1 MAGSIILAVKSVFDD
16 AGLKK
21 AQRDFGKVGKSLK
34 GVLAGV
40 GIGVGL
46 SAAVSALKDAG
57 KAAVTDAK
65 SQAVLAN
72 ALKNTIGANDEV
84 IASVEQSISAWQM
97 ASGVADDQLRPAY
110 QSLATATGSV
120 SNANKLMQIALDL
133 SASKQISVEKAAG
146 MLGKAFN
153 GNTTA
158 LTKLMPELKGSS
170 NLLGELEQSV
180 KGASD
185 AAANTDPFSRINVI
199 FGEMQEQIGQYLIPY
214 VRQFAE
220 YLASPT
226 GQEQMRQLA
235 SAIGAVIV
243 GLSQAIL
250 WIIDNRTA
258 LEALAIAVSG
268 LVIGFGILNG
278 VLAVMRL
285 RALGAASAQAILD
298 IALGAV
304 NPAALVIG
312 FAAIA
317 LTVAELASTTASAA
331 DEQERLNKA
340 SGDYVPPAV
349 GGGGLQ
355 ASPTGGDNNPQPLNP
370 KPGEVYTWFRYEM
383 IDGVRIAVWY
393 QQTWSGTG
401 WSKAVKMTTATGGG
415 DGGGGKPKNAFAE
428 FSKKLLDD
436 AKKLR
441 AIGVLQGKG
450 LSEGLAEAIVS
461 SGDQWQTTYNRIVGL
476 GKKALADLQKTWNA
490 TAKGQD
496 ELTDARKAA
505 LEKQKAADEAYADSV
520 KSTFSDIRDSIM
532 GAFDITQMGKTAGGL
547 LRNVNKLIAQTK
559 AFADNIRSLAGQNLN
574 PQLLNQLIMAGPME
588 GGRLAASLAASG
600 AGVIGQLNTGYSQ
613 FQGLSTDIAAYGTLS
628 QFGGKANPVINVTV
642 NAGMGTDGVAV
653 GKQVVDA
660 ILKYERT
667 TGKIFARA

>member
-16 AGLKK
+16 KGLKN
-21 AQRDFGKVGKSLK
+21 AQREFSSVGKKLK

-46 SAAVSALKDAG
+46 ASAVSALKDAG
-57 KAAVTDAK
+57 KAAVVDAK

-72 ALKNTIGANDEV
+72 ALKNTLGANDEV
-84 IASVEQSISAWQM
+84 IASVEDSISSWQM
-97 ASGVADDQLRPAY
+97 ASGVADNSLRPAY

-120 SNANKLMQIALDL
+120 TNANKLMQIALDL
-133 SASKQISVEKAAG
+133 SASKQISVEKAASI
-146 MLGKAFN
+146 LGKAFN
-153 GNTTA
+153 GNTMQ
-158 LTKLMPELKGSS
+158 LTRLMPELKGST
-170 NLLGELEQSV
+170 NMLGDLEQAV

-199 FGEMQEQIGQYLIPY
+199 FGEMQEQIGNYLIPY
-214 VRQFAE
+214 VRQFAD

-235 SAIGAVIV
+235 EAIGAVIV

-258 LEALAIAVSG
+258 LEALAIVVSG
-268 LVIGFGILNG
+268 LVIGFGVFNG
-278 VLAVMRL
+278 VLAIMRL

-312 FAAIA
+312 FTAIA

-340 SGDYVPPAV
+340 SEGYVPPAV
-349 GGGGLQ
+349 GNGKLA
-355 ASPTGGDNNPQPLNP
+355 ASPTNSGPEFPKNP
-370 KPGEVYTWFRYEM
+370 KPGDTYTWFNYSDRDNPN
-383 IDGVRIAVWY
+383 IATWWQHTWDGKK
-393 QQTWSGTG
+393 
-401 WSKAVKMTTATGGG
+401 WSKPVLMTYTPPNK
-415 DGGGGKPKNAFAE
+415 GGGKPKNAFAE

-441 AIGVLQGKG
+441 AIGVLTGKG
-450 LSEGLAEAIVS
+450 LSEGFAEAIVS
-461 SGDQWQTTYNRIVGL
+461 SGDQWVATYNKIVGM
-476 GKKALADLQKTWNA
+476 GKKALTDLQKQFNA
-490 TAKGQD
+490 TSKGQQ
-496 ELTDARKAA
+496 ELTEARQA
-505 LEKQKAADEAYADSV
+505 EYDKQKKADEEYADSV
-520 KSTFSDIRDSIM
+520 RSTFTDIRESIM

-559 AFADNIRSLAGQNLN
+559 AFADNIRSLAGQGLN
-574 PQLLNQLIMAGPME
+574 TQLLNQLIMAGPME
-588 GGRLAASLAASG
+588 GGRLAASLASSG
-600 AGVIGQLNTGYSQ
+600 AGTIGQLNTGFAE
-613 FQGLSTDIAAYGTLS
+613 FQGLSTNIAAYGTLS
-628 QFGGKANPVINVTV
+628 QYGDKANPVINVTV
-642 NAGMGTDGVAV
+642 NAGMGTDGAAV

>member
-16 AGLKK
+16 KGLKN
-21 AQRDFGKVGKSLK
+21 AQKEFSSVGKKLK

-46 SAAVSALKDAG
+46 AAAVSALKDAG
-57 KAAVTDAK
+57 KAAVVDAK

-72 ALKNTIGANDEV
+72 ALKNTLGANDEV
-84 IASVEQSISAWQM
+84 IASVEDSISSWQM
-97 ASGVADDQLRPAY
+97 ASGVADDSLRPAY

-133 SASKQISVEKAAG
+133 SASKQISVEKAASL
-146 MLGKAFN
+146 LGKAFN
-153 GNTTA
+153 GNTTQ
-158 LTKLMPELKGSS
+158 LTRLMPELKGST
-170 NLLGELEQSV
+170 NMLGDLEQAV

-199 FGEMQEQIGQYLIPY
+199 FGEMQEQIGNYLIPY
-214 VRQFAE
+214 VRQFAD

-235 SAIGAVIV
+235 EAIGAVIV

-250 WIIDNRTA
+250 WIIENRTA
-258 LEALAIAVSG
+258 LEALAIVVSG
-268 LVIGFGILNG
+268 LAIGFGVLNG
-278 VLAVMRL
+278 VLAIMRL

-312 FAAIA
+312 FTAIA

-331 DEQERLNKA
+331 DEQERLNNA
-340 SGDYVPPAV
+340 SGNYVPPAA
-349 GGGGLQ
+349 GGGLQ
-355 ASPTGGDNNPQPLNP
+355 ASPTGGPANFPKNP
-370 KPGEVYTWFRYEM
+370 KPGEVYTWFNYSDR
-383 IDGVRIAVWY
+383 DNPNLAVWW
-393 QQTWSGTG
+393 QQTWDGKT
-401 WSKAVKMTTATGGG
+401 WSKPERMTYTPAA
-415 DGGGGKPKNAFAE
+415 GGGGKKQKNAFAE

-441 AIGVLQGKG
+441 AIGVLTGKG
-450 LSEGLAEAIVS
+450 LSESFAEAIVS
-461 SGDQWQTTYNRIVGL
+461 SGDQWVATYNKIVGM
-476 GKKALADLQKTWNA
+476 GKKALTDLQKQFNA
-490 TAKGQD
+490 TAKGQQ
-496 ELTDARKAA
+496 ELTEARQAEY
-505 LEKQKAADEAYADSV
+505 EKQKKADEDYADSV
-520 KSTFSDIRDSIM
+520 RSTFTDIRESIM

-559 AFADNIRSLAGQNLN
+559 AFADNIRSLAGQGLN
-574 PQLLNQLIMAGPME
+574 TQLLNQLIMAGPME
-588 GGRLAASLAASG
+588 GGRLAASLASSG
-600 AGVIGQLNTGYSQ
+600 AGAIGQLNTGFAE
-613 FQGLSTDIAAYGTLS
+613 FQGLSTNIAAYGTLS
-628 QFGGKANPVINVTV
+628 QYGDKANPVINVTV
-642 NAGMGTDGVAV
+642 NAGMGTDGAAV

>member
-1 MAGSIILAVKSVFDD
+1 LASSIILAVKSVFDD
-16 AGLKK
+16 GGLKK
-21 AQRDFGKVGKSLK
+21 AQKDFGKVGKSLK
-34 GVLAGV
+34 GVLAGI
-40 GIGVGL
+40 GLGVGL
-46 SAAVSALKDAG
+46 GAAVSALKDAG

-65 SQAVLAN
+65 SQAVLAQ

-84 IASVEQSISAWQM
+84 IASVENSISAWQM

-133 SASKQISVEKAAG
+133 SASKQIGVEKAAS
-146 MLGKAFN
+146 MLAKAFN
-153 GNTTA
+153 GNTTS
-158 LTKLMPELKGSS
+158 LTKFMPELKGSS

-180 KGASD
+180 KGMAD

-214 VRQFAE
+214 VAKFAE
-220 YLASPT
+220 YLASDA
-226 GQEQMRQLA
+226 GQQQMQQLVA
-235 SAIGAVIV
+235 TIG
-243 GLSQAIL
+243 QAIIGFSNL
-250 WIIDNRTA
+250 IGFIIENRVA
-258 LEALAIAVSG
+258 LEVFALVVSGTAIAW
-268 LVIGFGILNG
+268 GIYSA
-278 VLAVMRL
+278 AVAIMRL
-285 RALGAASAQAILD
+285 RTLGAASAQAILN

-304 NPAALVIG
+304 NPVALAVGIAAL
-312 FAAIA
+312 A
-317 LTVAELASTTASAA
+317 LVAVELASSTQAAA
-331 DEQERLNKA
+331 DAQENLNKA
-340 SGDYVPPAV
+340 NGDYVPPAIPN
-349 GGGGLQ
+349 GPLQ
-355 ASPTGGDNNPQPLNP
+355 GSPTGSDQIQPVNP

-415 DGGGGKPKNAFAE
+415 GGGGGKTKNAFAE
-428 FSKKLLDD
+428 FSKKLMDD
-436 AKKLR
+436 AKKVR

-461 SGDQWQTTYNRIVGL
+461 SGDQWVTTYNKIVNM
-476 GKKALADLQKTWNA
+476 GKTSIAALQKQFNA

-496 ELTDARKAA
+496 ELADKRKEA
-505 LEKQKAADEAYADSV
+505 LDRQKKADEEYADSV
-520 KSTFSDIRDSIM
+520 KSTFADIRDSIM

-559 AFADNIRSLAGQNLN
+559 AFADNIRSLAGQGLN
-574 PQLLNQLIMAGPME
+574 TQLLNQLIMAGPME

-600 AGVIGQLNTGYSQ
+600 AGSIGQLNAGFAE
-613 FQGLSTDIAAYGTLS
+613 FQGLSTNIAAYGTLS
-628 QFGGKANPVINVTV
+628 QFGDKANPVINVTV
-642 NAGMGTDGVAV
+642 NAGMGTDGAAV

>member
-16 AGLKK
+16 GGLKK

-40 GIGVGL
+40 GLGVGL
-46 SAAVSALKDAG
+46 GAAVSALKDAG

-72 ALKNTIGANDEV
+72 ALKNTLGANDEV
-84 IASVEQSISAWQM
+84 IASVEDSISKWQM
-97 ASGVADDQLRPAY
+97 ASGQADDSLRPAY

-120 SNANKLMQIALDL
+120 TNANKLMQVALDL
-133 SASKQISVEKAAG
+133 SASKSIPVEKAAS

-158 LTKLMPELKGSS
+158 LTKLMPELKGSA
-170 NLLGELEQSV
+170 NVLGELENAV

-199 FGEMQEQIGQYLIPY
+199 FGEMQEQIGNYLIPY
-214 VRQFAE
+214 IRQFAD

-258 LEALAIAVSG
+258 LEALAIVVSG
-268 LVIGFGILNG
+268 LVIGFGIFNG
-278 VLAVMRL
+278 VLAIMRL

-304 NPAALVIG
+304 NPAALVVG
-312 FAAIA
+312 FTAIA
-317 LTVAELASTTASAA
+317 LVVAELASTTAAAA
-331 DEQERLNKA
+331 DEQERLNGA
-340 SGDYVPPAV
+340 SSGYVPPV
-349 GGGGLQ
+349 VKLEG
-355 ASPTGGDNNPQPLNP
+355 SPTGGATNFPKNP
-370 KPGEVYTWFRYEM
+370 KPGEVYTWFNYSDR
-383 IDGVRIAVWY
+383 DNPNIAIWWE
-393 QQTWSGTG
+393 QTWDGKT
-401 WSKAVKMTTATGGG
+401 WSKPKRMTYTPVTSGGG
-415 DGGGGKPKNAFAE
+415 KDKPKNAFAE
-428 FSKKLLDD
+428 FSKKLMDD
-436 AKKLR
+436 AKKVR

-461 SGDQWQTTYNRIVGL
+461 SGDQWVSTYNKIVNM
-476 GKKALADLQKTWNA
+476 GKTSIAALQKQFNA

-496 ELTDARKAA
+496 ELADKRQAA
-505 LEKQKAADEAYADSV
+505 LDKQKEADKAYADSV
-520 KSTFSDIRDSIM
+520 KSTFADIRDSIM

-600 AGVIGQLNTGYSQ
+600 AGSIGQLNAGFAE
-613 FQGLSTDIAAYGTLS
+613 FQGLSTNIAAYGTLS
-628 QFGGKANPVINVTV
+628 QFGDKANPVINVTV
-642 NAGMGTDGVAV
+642 NAGMGTDGAAV

>member
-1 MAGSIILAVKSVFDD
+1 LAGSIILAVKSVFDD
-16 AGLKK
+16 GGLKK

-40 GIGVGL
+40 GLGVGL

-97 ASGVADDQLRPAY
+97 ASGVADDSLRPAY
-110 QSLATATGSV
+110 QSLATATGSIT
-120 SNANKLMQIALDL
+120 NANKLMQIALDL
-133 SASKQISVEKAAG
+133 SASKQISVEKAASL
-146 MLGKAFN
+146 LGKAFN

-158 LTKLMPELKGSS
+158 LTKLMPELKGSA
-170 NLLGELEQSV
+170 NVLGELENAV

-199 FGEMQEQIGQYLIPY
+199 FGEMQEQIGNYLIPY
-214 VRQFAE
+214 IRQFAD

-258 LEALAIAVSG
+258 LEALAIVVSG
-268 LVIGFGILNG
+268 LVIGFGIFNG

-312 FAAIA
+312 FTAIA
-317 LTVAELASTTASAA
+317 LTVAELASTTAAAA
-331 DEQERLNKA
+331 DEQERLNGA
-340 SGDYVPPAV
+340 SSGYVPPV
-349 GGGGLQ
+349 VTLQ
-355 ASPTGGDNNPQPLNP
+355 ASPTGGAVNFPKNP
-370 KPGEVYTWFRYEM
+370 KPGEVYTWFNYSDR
-383 IDGVRIAVWY
+383 DNPNIAVWWE
-393 QQTWSGTG
+393 QTWDGKT
-401 WSKAVKMTTATGGG
+401 WSKPKRMTYTPAGGSG
-415 DGGGGKPKNAFAE
+415 GGGGKPKNAFAE

-441 AIGVLQGKG
+441 ALGVLQGKG

-461 SGDQWQTTYNRIVGL
+461 SGDQWATTYNRIVGL

-490 TAKGQD
+490 TSKGQD

-520 KSTFSDIRDSIM
+520 KSTFGDIRDSIM

-559 AFADNIRSLAGQNLN
+559 AFADNIRSLAGQGLN
-574 PQLLNQLIMAGPME
+574 TQLLNQLIMAGPME

-600 AGVIGQLNTGYSQ
+600 AGSIGQLNAGFAE
-613 FQGLSTDIAAYGTLS
+613 FQGLSTNIAAYGTLS
-628 QFGGKANPVINVTV
+628 QFGDKANPVINVTV
-642 NAGMGTDGVAV
+642 NAGMGTDGAAV

>member
-1 MAGSIILAVKSVFDD
+1 
-16 AGLKK
+16 
-21 AQRDFGKVGKSLK
+21 
-34 GVLAGV
+34 
-40 GIGVGL
+40 
-46 SAAVSALKDAG
+46 
-57 KAAVTDAK
+57 
-65 SQAVLAN
+65 
-72 ALKNTIGANDEV
+72 
-84 IASVEQSISAWQM
+84 
-97 ASGVADDQLRPAY
+97 
-110 QSLATATGSV
+110 
-120 SNANKLMQIALDL
+120 
-133 SASKQISVEKAAG
+133 
-146 MLGKAFN
+146 
-153 GNTTA
+153 
-158 LTKLMPELKGSS
+158 
-170 NLLGELEQSV
+170 LGELENAV

-199 FGEMQEQIGQYLIPY
+199 FGEMQEQIGNYLIPY
-214 VRQFAE
+214 IQQFAD

-258 LEALAIAVSG
+258 LEALAIVVSG
-268 LVIGFGILNG
+268 LVIGFGIFNG

-312 FAAIA
+312 FTAIA
-317 LTVAELASTTASAA
+317 LTVAELASTTAAAA
-331 DEQERLNKA
+331 DEQERLNGA
-340 SGDYVPPAV
+340 SSGYVPPV
-349 GGGGLQ
+349 VTLQ
-355 ASPTGGDNNPQPLNP
+355 ASPTGGATNFPKNP
-370 KPGEVYTWFRYEM
+370 KPGEVYTWFNYSDR
-383 IDGVRIAVWY
+383 DNPNIAVWWE
-393 QQTWSGTG
+393 QTWDGKT
-401 WSKAVKMTTATGGG
+401 WSKPKRMTYTPAGGG
-415 DGGGGKPKNAFAE
+415 GGGGGKPKNAFAE

-441 AIGVLQGKG
+441 ALGVLQGKG

-461 SGDQWQTTYNRIVGL
+461 SGDQWATTYNRIVGL

-490 TAKGQD
+490 TSKGQD

-520 KSTFSDIRDSIM
+520 KSTFGDIRDSIM

-559 AFADNIRSLAGQNLN
+559 AFADNIRSLAGQGLN
-574 PQLLNQLIMAGPME
+574 TQLLNQLIMAGPME

-600 AGVIGQLNTGYSQ
+600 AGSIGQLNAGFAE
-613 FQGLSTDIAAYGTLS
+613 FQGLSTNIAAYGTLS
-628 QFGGKANPVINVTV
+628 QFGDKANPVINVTV
-642 NAGMGTDGVAV
+642 NAGMGTDGAAV

>member
-16 AGLKK
+16 KGLKN
-21 AQRDFGKVGKSLK
+21 AQREFSSVGKKLK

-57 KAAVTDAK
+57 KAAVVDAK

-72 ALKNTIGANDEV
+72 ALKNTLGANDEV
-84 IASVEQSISAWQM
+84 IASVEDSISKWQM
-97 ASGVADDQLRPAY
+97 ASGVADDSLRPAY
-110 QSLATATGSV
+110 QTLATATGSV
-120 SNANKLMQIALDL
+120 TNANKLMQIALDL
-133 SASKQISVEKAAG
+133 SASKQIPVEKAAG

-158 LTKLMPELKGSS
+158 LKKMMPELIGSS
-170 NLLGELEQSV
+170 NLLGDLEQAV

-199 FGEMQEQIGQYLIPY
+199 FGEMQEQIGNYLIPY
-214 VRQFAE
+214 VRQFAD

-226 GQEQMRQLA
+226 GQQQMRQLA
-235 SAIGAVIV
+235 EAIGAVIV

-258 LEALAIAVSG
+258 LEALTIVVSG
-268 LVIGFGILNG
+268 LVIGLGVFNG

-304 NPAALVIG
+304 NPAALIIG
-312 FAAIA
+312 FTAIA

-331 DEQERLNKA
+331 DEQERLNNA
-340 SGDYVPPAV
+340 SSDYVPPAI

-355 ASPTGGDNNPQPLNP
+355 ASPTGGPTNFPKNP
-370 KPGEVYTWFRYEM
+370 KPGEVYTWFNYSDR
-383 IDGVRIAVWY
+383 DNPNLAVWW
-393 QQTWSGTG
+393 QQTWDGKT
-401 WSKAVKMTTATGGG
+401 WSKPERMTYTPAGGG
-415 DGGGGKPKNAFAE
+415 GGGGKPKNAFAE

-441 AIGVLQGKG
+441 AIGVLTGKG
-450 LSEGLAEAIVS
+450 LSEGFAEAIVS
-461 SGDQWQTTYNRIVGL
+461 SGEDWVTTYNKIVGM
-476 GKKALADLQKTWNA
+476 GKTALTALQKQFNA
-490 TAKGQD
+490 TAKGQQ
-496 ELTDARKAA
+496 ELTDARQA
-505 LEKQKAADEAYADSV
+505 EYDKQKKADEEYADSV
-520 KSTFSDIRDSIM
+520 RSTFTDIRESIM

-559 AFADNIRSLAGQNLN
+559 AFADNIRSLAGQGLN
-574 PQLLNQLIMAGPME
+574 TQLLNQLIMAGPME
-588 GGRLAASLAASG
+588 GGRLAASLASSG
-600 AGVIGQLNTGYSQ
+600 AGTIGQLNTGFAE
-613 FQGLSTDIAAYGTLS
+613 FQGLSTNIAAYGTLS
-628 QFGGKANPVINVTV
+628 QYGGKANPVINVTV
-642 NAGMGTDGVAV
+642 NAGMGTDGAAV

>member
-16 AGLKK
+16 GGLKK

-72 ALKNTIGANDEV
+72 ALKNTLGANDEV
-84 IASVEQSISAWQM
+84 IASVEQSISSWQM
-97 ASGVADDQLRPAY
+97 ASGIADDSLRPAY

-133 SASKQISVEKAAG
+133 SASKQISVEKAASL
-146 MLGKAFN
+146 LGKAFN
-153 GNTTA
+153 GNTMM
-158 LTKLMPELKGSS
+158 LTRLMPELKGST
-170 NLLGELEQSV
+170 NLLGDLENAV

-185 AAANTDPFSRINVI
+185 AAANTDPFARINVI
-199 FGEMQEQIGQYLIPY
+199 FGEMQEQIGAYLIPY
-214 VRQFAE
+214 IRQFAD

-250 WIIDNRTA
+250 WIIQNRTA
-258 LEALAIAVSG
+258 LEALAIVVSG
-268 LVIGFGILNG
+268 LVIGFGVLNG
-278 VLAVMRL
+278 VLAIMRL

-312 FAAIA
+312 FTAIA

-340 SGDYVPPAV
+340 SGDYVPPAM

-355 ASPTGGDNNPQPLNP
+355 ASPTGGPTNFPKNP
-370 KPGEVYTWFRYEM
+370 KPGDVYTWFNYSDR
-383 IDGVRIAVWY
+383 DNPNIAVWW
-393 QQTWSGTG
+393 QQTWNGKT
-401 WSKAVKMTTATGGG
+401 WSKPERMTYTPSTS
-415 DGGGGKPKNAFAE
+415 GGGKAKNAFAE

-461 SGDQWQTTYNRIVGL
+461 SGDQWQTTYNRIVSL
-476 GKKALADLQKTWNA
+476 GKTALADLQKQFNA

-496 ELTDARKAA
+496 ELADKRKEA
-505 LEKQKAADEAYADSV
+505 LDKQKAADEAYADSV
-520 KSTFSDIRDSIM
+520 KSTFADIRDSIM

-559 AFADNIRSLAGQNLN
+559 AFADNIRSLAGQGLN
-574 PQLLNQLIMAGPME
+574 AQLLNQLIAAGPID

-600 AGVIGQLNTGYSQ
+600 AGSIGQLNAGFSQ

-628 QFGGKANPVINVTV
+628 QFGDKANPVINVTV
-642 NAGMGTDGVAV
+642 NAGMGTDGAAV
-653 GKQVVDA
+653 GRQVVDA

>member
-1 MAGSIILAVKSVFDD
+1 MASSIILAVKSVFDD
-16 AGLKK
+16 GGLKK
-21 AQRDFGKVGKSLK
+21 AQKDFGKVGKSLK
-34 GVLAGV
+34 GVLAGI
-40 GIGVGL
+40 GLGVGL
-46 SAAVSALKDAG
+46 GAAVSALKDAG

-65 SQAVLAN
+65 SQAVLAQ

-84 IASVEQSISAWQM
+84 IASVENSISAWQM

-133 SASKQISVEKAAG
+133 SASKQIGVEKAAS
-146 MLGKAFN
+146 MLAKAFN
-153 GNTTA
+153 GNTTS
-158 LTKLMPELKGSS
+158 LTKFMPELKGSS

-180 KGASD
+180 KGMAD

-214 VRQFAE
+214 VAKFAE
-220 YLASPT
+220 YLASDA
-226 GQEQMRQLA
+226 GQQQMQQLVA
-235 SAIGAVIV
+235 TIG
-243 GLSQAIL
+243 QAIIGFSNL
-250 WIIDNRTA
+250 IGFIIENRVA
-258 LEALAIAVSG
+258 LEVFALVVSGTAIAW
-268 LVIGFGILNG
+268 GIYSA
-278 VLAVMRL
+278 AVAIMRL
-285 RALGAASAQAILD
+285 RTLGAASAQAILN

-304 NPAALVIG
+304 NPVALAVGIAAL
-312 FAAIA
+312 A
-317 LTVAELASTTASAA
+317 LVAVELASSTQAAA
-331 DEQERLNKA
+331 DAQENLNKA
-340 SGDYVPPAV
+340 NGDYVPPAIPN
-349 GGGGLQ
+349 GPLQ
-355 ASPTGGDNNPQPLNP
+355 ASPTGSDQIQPVNP

-415 DGGGGKPKNAFAE
+415 GGGGGKTKNAFAE
-428 FSKKLLDD
+428 FSKKLMDD
-436 AKKLR
+436 AKKVR

-461 SGDQWQTTYNRIVGL
+461 SGDQWVTTYNKIVNM
-476 GKKALADLQKTWNA
+476 GKTSIAALQKQFNA

-496 ELTDARKAA
+496 ELADKRKEA
-505 LEKQKAADEAYADSV
+505 LDRQKKADEEYADSV
-520 KSTFSDIRDSIM
+520 KSTFADIRDSIM

-559 AFADNIRSLAGQNLN
+559 AFADNIRSLAGQGLN
-574 PQLLNQLIMAGPME
+574 TQLLNQLIMAGPME

-600 AGVIGQLNTGYSQ
+600 AGSIGQLNAGFAE
-613 FQGLSTDIAAYGTLS
+613 FQGLSTNIAAYGTLS
-628 QFGGKANPVINVTV
+628 QFGDKANPVINVTV
-642 NAGMGTDGVAV
+642 NAGMGTDGAAV

>member
-1 MAGSIILAVKSVFDD
+1 LASSIILAVKSVFDD
-16 AGLKK
+16 GGLKK
-21 AQRDFGKVGKSLK
+21 AQKDFGKVGKSLK
-34 GVLAGV
+34 GVLAGI
-40 GIGVGL
+40 GLGVGL
-46 SAAVSALKDAG
+46 GAAVSALKDAG

-65 SQAVLAN
+65 SQAVLAQ

-84 IASVEQSISAWQM
+84 IASVENSISAWQM

-133 SASKQISVEKAAG
+133 SASKQIGVEKAAS
-146 MLGKAFN
+146 MLAKAFN
-153 GNTTA
+153 GNTTS
-158 LTKLMPELKGSS
+158 LTKFMPELKGSS

-180 KGASD
+180 KGMAD

-214 VRQFAE
+214 VAKFAE
-220 YLASPT
+220 YLASDA
-226 GQEQMRQLA
+226 GQQQMQQLVA
-235 SAIGAVIV
+235 TIG
-243 GLSQAIL
+243 QAIIGFSNL
-250 WIIDNRTA
+250 IGFIIENRVA
-258 LEALAIAVSG
+258 LEVFALVVSGTAIAW
-268 LVIGFGILNG
+268 GIYSA
-278 VLAVMRL
+278 AVAIMRL
-285 RALGAASAQAILD
+285 RTLGAASAQAILN

-304 NPAALVIG
+304 NPVALAVGIAAL
-312 FAAIA
+312 A
-317 LTVAELASTTASAA
+317 LVAVELASSTQAAA
-331 DEQERLNKA
+331 DAQENLNKA
-340 SGDYVPPAV
+340 NGDYVPPAIPN
-349 GGGGLQ
+349 GPLQ
-355 ASPTGGDNNPQPLNP
+355 ASPTGSDQIQPVNP

-415 DGGGGKPKNAFAE
+415 GGGGGKTKNAFAE
-428 FSKKLLDD
+428 FSKKLMDD
-436 AKKLR
+436 AKKVR

-461 SGDQWQTTYNRIVGL
+461 SGDQWVTTYNKIVNM
-476 GKKALADLQKTWNA
+476 GKTSIAALQKQFNA

-496 ELTDARKAA
+496 ELADKRKEA
-505 LEKQKAADEAYADSV
+505 LDRQKKADEEYADSV
-520 KSTFSDIRDSIM
+520 KSTFADIRDSIM

-559 AFADNIRSLAGQNLN
+559 AFADNIRSLAGQGLN
-574 PQLLNQLIMAGPME
+574 TQLLNQLIMAGPME

-600 AGVIGQLNTGYSQ
+600 AGSIGQLNAGFAE
-613 FQGLSTDIAAYGTLS
+613 FQGLSTNIAAYGTLS
-628 QFGGKANPVINVTV
+628 QFGDKANPVINVTV
-642 NAGMGTDGVAV
+642 NAGMGTDGAAV

>member
-1 MAGSIILAVKSVFDD
+1 LAGSIILAVKSVFDD
-16 AGLKK
+16 GGLKK
-21 AQRDFGKVGKSLK
+21 AQKDFGKVGKSLK

-40 GIGVGL
+40 GLGVGL

-57 KAAVTDAK
+57 KAAATDAK

-72 ALKNTIGANDEV
+72 ALKNTLGANDEV
-84 IASVEQSISAWQM
+84 ISSVEDSISKWQM
-97 ASGVADDQLRPAY
+97 ASGIADDSLRPAY

-120 SNANKLMQIALDL
+120 TNANKLMQIALDL
-133 SASKQISVEKAAG
+133 SASKSIPVEKAAS

-158 LTKLMPELKGSS
+158 LTKLMPELKGSA

-199 FGEMQEQIGQYLIPY
+199 FGEMQEQIGSYLIPY

-220 YLASPT
+220 YLASPA
-226 GQEQMRQLA
+226 GQQQMQQLA

-258 LEALAIAVSG
+258 LEALAIVVSG
-268 LVIGFGILNG
+268 LVIGFGVFND
-278 VLAVMRL
+278 VLAIMRL
-285 RALGAASAQAILD
+285 RALSAASAQAILD

-312 FAAIA
+312 FTAIA
-317 LTVAELASTTASAA
+317 LTVAELASTTAAAA
-331 DEQERLNKA
+331 DEQERLNNA
-340 SGDYVPPAV
+340 SGSYVPPNLGDQKLA
-349 GGGGLQ
+349 
-355 ASPTGGDNNPQPLNP
+355 ASPTGSTDGFPKNP
-370 KPGEVYTWFRYEM
+370 KPGEVYTWFNYSDR
-383 IDGVRIAVWY
+383 DNPNIAVWWE
-393 QQTWSGTG
+393 QTWNGKT
-401 WSKAVKMTTATGGG
+401 WSKPKRMTYTPAG
-415 DGGGGKPKNAFAE
+415 GGGGKKQKNAFAE

-441 AIGVLQGKG
+441 AIGVLTGKG
-450 LSEGLAEAIVS
+450 LSEGFAEAIVS
-461 SGDQWQTTYNRIVGL
+461 SGDQWVATYNKIVGM
-476 GKKALADLQKTWNA
+476 GKKALTDMQKQFNA
-490 TAKGQD
+490 TAKGQQ
-496 ELTDARKAA
+496 ELTDARQAEY
-505 LEKQKAADEAYADSV
+505 EKQKKADEDYADSV
-520 KSTFSDIRDSIM
+520 RSTFTDIRESIM

-559 AFADNIRSLAGQNLN
+559 AFADNIRSLAGQGLN
-574 PQLLNQLIMAGPME
+574 TQLLNQLIMAGPME

-600 AGVIGQLNTGYSQ
+600 AGSIGQLNAGFAE
-613 FQGLSTDIAAYGTLS
+613 FQGLSTNIAAYGTLS
-628 QFGGKANPVINVTV
+628 QFGDKANPVINVTV
-642 NAGMGTDGVAV
+642 NAGMGTDGAAV

>member
-16 AGLKK
+16 GGLKK

-40 GIGVGL
+40 GLGVGL
-46 SAAVSALKDAG
+46 GAAVSALKDAG

-97 ASGVADDQLRPAY
+97 ASGVADDSLRPAY

-146 MLGKAFN
+146 LLGKAFN
-153 GNTTA
+153 GNTTQ
-158 LTKLMPELKGSS
+158 LTRLMPELKGST
-170 NLLGELEQSV
+170 NMLGDLEQAV
-180 KGASD
+180 KGAS
-185 AAANTDPFSRINVI
+185 AAAADTDPFARINVI

-220 YLASPT
+220 YLASPA
-226 GQEQMRQLA
+226 GQEQMQQLVA
-235 SAIGAVIV
+235 TIG
-243 GLSQAIL
+243 QAIIGFSNL
-250 WIIDNRTA
+250 IGFIIENRVA
-258 LEALAIAVSG
+258 LEVFALVVSGTAIAW
-268 LVIGFGILNG
+268 GIYSA
-278 VLAVMRL
+278 AVAIMRL
-285 RALGAASAQAILD
+285 RTLGAASAQAILN
-298 IALGAV
+298 IAMGAV
-304 NPAALVIG
+304 NPVALALGIGALALV
-312 FAAIA
+312 A
-317 LTVAELASTTASAA
+317 AELASSTQAAA
-331 DEQERLNKA
+331 DAQENLNKA
-340 SGDYVPPAV
+340 NGDYKPPAI
-349 GGGGLQ
+349 GGGGIQ
-355 ASPTGGDNNPQPLNP
+355 GFDFNEDTRPKNP
-370 KPGEVYTWFRYEM
+370 KPGDVYTYYNYSDR
-383 IDGVRIAVWY
+383 DNPNVAVWWEI
-393 QQTWSGTG
+393 TWTG
-401 WSKAVKMTTATGGG
+401 KTWTKPKRMTYTPATTGS
-415 DGGGGKPKNAFAE
+415 GKPKNAFAE
-428 FSKKLLDD
+428 FSKKLMDD

-461 SGDQWQTTYNRIVGL
+461 SGDQWATTYNKIVGM
-476 GKKALADLQKTWNA
+476 GKTALASLQKQFNA

-496 ELTDARKAA
+496 ELADKRQAA
-505 LEKQKAADEAYADSV
+505 LDKQKKADEEYADSV
-520 KSTFSDIRDSIM
+520 KSTFADIRDSIM

-559 AFADNIRSLAGQNLN
+559 AFADNIRSLAGQGLN
-574 PQLLNQLIMAGPME
+574 TQLLNQLIMAGPME

-600 AGVIGQLNTGYSQ
+600 AGSIGQLNAGFAE
-613 FQGLSTDIAAYGTLS
+613 FQGLSTNIAAYGTLS
-628 QFGGKANPVINVTV
+628 QFGDKANPVINVTV
-642 NAGMGTDGVAV
+642 NAGMGTDGAAV

>member
-16 AGLKK
+16 GGLKK
-21 AQRDFGKVGKSLK
+21 AQKDFGSVGKKLK

-40 GIGVGL
+40 GLGVGL
-46 SAAVSALKDAG
+46 GAAVSALKDAG

-97 ASGVADDQLRPAY
+97 ASGVADDSLRPAY

-146 MLGKAFN
+146 LLGKAFN

-158 LTKLMPELKGSS
+158 LTRLMPELKGSA
-170 NLLGELEQSV
+170 NVLGELENAV

-220 YLASPT
+220 YLASPA
-226 GQEQMRQLA
+226 GQQQMQQLVA
-235 SAIGAVIV
+235 TIG
-243 GLSQAIL
+243 QAIIGFSNL
-250 WIIDNRTA
+250 IGFIIENRVA
-258 LEALAIAVSG
+258 LEVFALVVSGTAIAW
-268 LVIGFGILNG
+268 GIYSA
-278 VLAVMRL
+278 AVAIMRL
-285 RALGAASAQAILD
+285 RTLGAASAQAILN
-298 IALGAV
+298 IAMGAV
-304 NPAALVIG
+304 NPVALAIGIGALALV
-312 FAAIA
+312 A
-317 LTVAELASTTASAA
+317 AELASSTQAAA
-331 DEQERLNKA
+331 DAQENLNKA
-340 SGDYVPPAV
+340 NGDYKPPAIHN
-349 GGGGLQ
+349 GPIQG
-355 ASPTGGDNNPQPLNP
+355 SPTGSDNPQPVNP

-415 DGGGGKPKNAFAE
+415 DGGGGKTKNAFAE
-428 FSKKLLDD
+428 FSKKLMND
-436 AKKLR
+436 AKKVR

-461 SGDQWQTTYNRIVGL
+461 SGDQWVSTYNKIVNM
-476 GKKALADLQKTWNA
+476 GKTSIAALQKQFNA

-496 ELTDARKAA
+496 ELADKRQAA
-505 LEKQKAADEAYADSV
+505 LDKQKKADEEYADSV
-520 KSTFSDIRDSIM
+520 KSTFADIRDSIM

-547 LRNVNKLIAQTK
+547 LRNVTKLIAQTK
-559 AFADNIRSLAGQNLN
+559 AFADNIRSLAGQGLN
-574 PQLLNQLIMAGPME
+574 TQLLNQLIMAGPME

-600 AGVIGQLNTGYSQ
+600 AGSIGQLNAGFAE
-613 FQGLSTDIAAYGTLS
+613 FQGLSTNIAAYGTLS
-628 QFGGKANPVINVTV
+628 QFGDKANPVINVTV
-642 NAGMGTDGVAV
+642 NAGMGTDGAAV